1 MIMNNGANLL
11 QPSFI
16 DIMKTVVPDCI
27 PYELINSTETK
38 VAVEYGLIWNWRTI
52 DDRRYLGQTGNM
64 PGVANS
70 FMINEKG
77 DTGVIILTNGD
88 STLNSELSRRM
99 NEVLTK
105 IQVALLDC
113 YQDQK

>member
-1 MIMNNGANLL
+1 MNNGANLL
-11 QPSFI
+11 QPNSI
-16 DIMKTVVPDCI
+16 NIIKTVVPNLI

-38 VAVEYGLIWNWRTI
+38 ASVEYGLIWNWRTI
-52 DDRRYLGQTGNM
+52 DHRRYLGHTGNM

-88 STLNSELSRRM
+88 STLNSELAKNM
-99 NEVLTK
+99 NDVLTK
-105 IQVALLDC
+105 IQVTLMDC
-113 YQDQK
+113 YQA